1 MMTIDMIATGQ
12 NIKKI
17 RKESGITIG
26 QIVDTCGISKGSVC
40 KWQRGDTMP
49 SIDNFVVLAS
59 IFGVTIDDIIV
70 TKTI

>member
-1 MMTIDMIATGQ
+1 MPVIDMVATGQ
-12 NIKKI
+12 NIRKI
-17 RKESGITIG
+17 RKDAGVTIS

-59 IFGVTIDDIIV
+59 IFGVAIDDIIV
-70 TKTI
+70 TKMI